1 MNIKG
6 NTILITGGATGIGF
20 ALAEALVKTGNTVI
34 VCGRREKRLNE
45 AKEKIPALYIQKC
58 DLTQEADREA
68 LFDWIG
74 TEFKS
79 LNMLVNNAGV
89 QKMIDFTTG
98 AEGLF
103 TRDDEITTN
112 LTAPIHMAAL
122 FAPFLM
128 RQKAAAIV
136 NVSSGLGFVPIAAM
150 PVYCATKAA
159 LHSFSVSL
167 RYQLRDTPVKVFELI
182 PPAVETELGR
192 SEGDEEP
199 GYPGVKPS
207 AVAQATLAAL
217 AKDEFEIP
225 VGEAKGLVEGSC
237 RDFQKAFDD
246 MNHWG

>member
-1 MNIKG
+1 MNVNG

-20 ALAEALVKTGNTVI
+20 AFAEALVKASNTVI
-34 VCGRREKRLNE
+34 ICGRREKRLNE
-45 AKEKIPALYIQKC
+45 AKEKMPALYTWKC
-58 DLTQEADREA
+58 DVTQEADREA
-68 LFDWIG
+68 LFDWIS

-79 LNMLVNNAGV
+79 LNMLVNNAGI
-89 QKMIDFTTG
+89 QKMVDFTTG

-103 TRDDEITTN
+103 SKGDEIATN

-128 RQKAAAIV
+128 RQKASAIV

-159 LHSFSVSL
+159 MHSFSVSL
-167 RYQLRDTPVKVFELI
+167 RYQLRETPVKVFELI

-192 SEGDEEP
+192 SEGDAEA
-199 GYPGVKPS
+199 GYLGMQP
-207 AVAQATLAAL
+207 AVLAQEILESL
-217 AKDEFEIP
+217 AKNKYEIP
-225 VGEAKGLVEGSC
+225 VGEAKGLVESSC

>member
-1 MNIKG
+1 M
-6 NTILITGGATGIGF
+6 
-20 ALAEALVKTGNTVI
+20 VI

-45 AKEKIPALYIQKC
+45 AKEKIPALYTRKC
-58 DLTQEADREA
+58 DVTQEADREA
-68 LFDWIG
+68 LFDWIS
-74 TEFKS
+74 TEFKR
-79 LNMLVNNAGV
+79 LNMLVNNAGI
-89 QKMIDFTTG
+89 QKMVDFTTG
-98 AEGLF
+98 ADGLF
-103 TRDDEITTN
+103 SEGDEIAIN

-128 RQKAAAIV
+128 KQKEAAIL

-159 LHSFSVSL
+159 MHSFSVSL
-167 RYQLRDTPVKVFELI
+167 RYQLRDTSVKVFEVI

-237 RDFQKAFDD
+237 RDFQKVFND

>member
-1 MNIKG
+1 
-6 NTILITGGATGIGF
+6 
-20 ALAEALVKTGNTVI
+20 V
-34 VCGRREKRLNE
+34 
-45 AKEKIPALYIQKC
+45 
-58 DLTQEADREA
+58 TQEADREA
-68 LFDWIG
+68 LFDWIS
-74 TEFKS
+74 TEFKR
-79 LNMLVNNAGV
+79 LNMLVNNAGI
-89 QKMIDFTTG
+89 QKMVDFTTG
-98 AEGLF
+98 ADGLF
-103 TRDDEITTN
+103 SEGDEIAIN

-128 RQKAAAIV
+128 KQKEAAIL

-159 LHSFSVSL
+159 MHSFSVSL
-167 RYQLRDTPVKVFELI
+167 RYQLRDTSVKVFEVI

-237 RDFQKAFDD
+237 RDFQKVFND

>member
-34 VCGRREKRLNE
+34 ICGRREKRLNE
-45 AKEKIPALYIQKC
+45 AKEKIPALYTRKC
-58 DLTQEADREA
+58 DVTQETDRET
-68 LFDWIG
+68 LFDWIS

-79 LNMLVNNAGV
+79 LNMLVNNAGI

-103 TRDDEITTN
+103 TRDDEINTN
-112 LTAPIHMAAL
+112 LTAPIDMAAL

-128 RQKAAAIV
+128 RQKAAAII

-159 LHSFSVSL
+159 LHSFSISL
-167 RYQLRDTPVKVFELI
+167 RYQLRNTTVKVFEII

-199 GYPGVKPS
+199 GYPGMKP
-207 AVAQATLAAL
+207 AVLAQEVLESL
-217 AKDEFEIP
+217 AKDNYEIP